1 MTRPLNELLGWAEL
15 VGTARFIAERTTDNQ
30 CFISED
36 TLEIMK
42 RLAELTPVQ
51 QLFLA
56 KGFIDGSK
64 AQRDIDEAKN
74 LMQKTS
80 EK

>member
-1 MTRPLNELLGWAEL
+1 MARPLNELLGWAEL
-15 VGTARFIAERTTDNQ
+15 VGTARFIAENTIDNR
-30 CFISED
+30 CFMSED

-64 AQRDIDEAKN
+64 AQSDINEAKE
-74 LMQKTS
+74 LMRISS
-80 EK
+80 EQ